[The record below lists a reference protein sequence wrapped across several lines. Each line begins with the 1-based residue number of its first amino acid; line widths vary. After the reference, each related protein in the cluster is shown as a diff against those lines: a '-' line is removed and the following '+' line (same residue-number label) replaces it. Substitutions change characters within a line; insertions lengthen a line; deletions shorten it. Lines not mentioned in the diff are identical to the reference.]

1 MLVKSLSQLQI
12 LPHMSVHFRNWDFAL
27 VSWLSQKNLSI
38 YRHFKKTQKWYALYN
53 TVATVTRKLF
63 FVVWHSLVIYF
74 FLQMM
79 DMSDSQL
86 VIIGI
91 KCVQK
96 KLQNVGPMSLSKD
109 QTDFS
114 HWPPEVNIADSDII
128 RVKNYILFA
137 AKVQD
142 LSRRIINS
150 TYKDVFLS
158 PKSTLLIK
166 HKPLFFT
173 KPCQIN
179 NFFST
184 VHVV

>member
-12 LPHMSVHFRNWDFAL
+12 LPHMSVHFCNWDFAL

-63 FVVWHSLVIYF
+63 FVVWHWLVIYIF

-96 KLQNVGPMSLSKD
+96 KIAKCWPNVTIKRPDRFQPLTPRSKHCR
-109 QTDFS
+109 FWY
-114 HWPPEVNIADSDII
+114 H
-128 RVKNYILFA
+128 
-137 AKVQD
+137 
-142 LSRRIINS
+142 
-150 TYKDVFLS
+150 
-158 PKSTLLIK
+158 KSQKLYFICSQSAGFIK
-166 HKPLFFT
+166 E
-173 KPCQIN
+173 N
-179 NFFST
+179 NK
-184 VHVV
+184 